1 MSSYDYDDDS
11 DNYLSNRIKE
21 YVQTRIE
28 ALKSPTT
35 DPVQES
41 LSLLQNGC
49 GDWSMYMVTI
59 VTLLVLGLILILM
72 GCLLNLM

>member
-41 LSLLQNGC
+41 LSLLQSGC

>member
-1 MSSYDYDDDS
+1 MIFFQAVMSSYDYDDDS

-21 YVQTRIE
+21 YVQSRIE
-28 ALKSPTT
+28 ALKSPT

-59 VTLLVLGLILILM
+59 VTLLVLRSY
-72 GCLLNLM
+72 